1 MCGDGLKCQTSSYRF
16 VEWSVCDPTHPPI
29 FSLGIQG
36 NKEYTFLKK
45 FLILIKQNFN
55 YFMQDYVL
63 GKDVLI
69 YFKWD
74 VGRRYVVW
82 RMVAG
87 QEPGMEEEHGQE
99 EEAGHAEVPISCF
112 QVGCWKLVVL
122 LCVVKKIN

>member
-1 MCGDGLKCQTSSYRF
+1 
-16 VEWSVCDPTHPPI
+16 
-29 FSLGIQG
+29 
-36 NKEYTFLKK
+36 
-45 FLILIKQNFN
+45 
-55 YFMQDYVL
+55 MQDYVL

-122 LCVVKKIN
+122 LCVVKKINKHNIENNTKGKISDLPRNIFRCDSISRLS

>member
-1 MCGDGLKCQTSSYRF
+1 
-16 VEWSVCDPTHPPI
+16 
-29 FSLGIQG
+29 
-36 NKEYTFLKK
+36 
-45 FLILIKQNFN
+45 
-55 YFMQDYVL
+55 MQDYVL

-74 VGRRYVVW
+74 VGRRYVEW

-122 LCVVKKIN
+122 LCVVKKINYTSSKGNTNKSLVSNSILNHLQTYI

>member
-1 MCGDGLKCQTSSYRF
+1 M
-16 VEWSVCDPTHPPI
+16 
-29 FSLGIQG
+29 
-36 NKEYTFLKK
+36 
-45 FLILIKQNFN
+45 IKQNFN

>member
-1 MCGDGLKCQTSSYRF
+1 
-16 VEWSVCDPTHPPI
+16 
-29 FSLGIQG
+29 
-36 NKEYTFLKK
+36 
-45 FLILIKQNFN
+45 
-55 YFMQDYVL
+55 MQDYVL

-112 QVGCWKLVVL
+112 QVGCWKFVVL
-122 LCVVKKIN
+122 LCVVEENKLTIFFVTRRYDECRRKLDLFAARNCACVW

>member
-1 MCGDGLKCQTSSYRF
+1 
-16 VEWSVCDPTHPPI
+16 
-29 FSLGIQG
+29 
-36 NKEYTFLKK
+36 
-45 FLILIKQNFN
+45 
-55 YFMQDYVL
+55 MQDYVL

-122 LCVVKKIN
+122 LCVVKKIKYTLVFQCKKFSSGWWWVVPK

>member
-1 MCGDGLKCQTSSYRF
+1 
-16 VEWSVCDPTHPPI
+16 
-29 FSLGIQG
+29 
-36 NKEYTFLKK
+36 
-45 FLILIKQNFN
+45 
-55 YFMQDYVL
+55 MQDYVL

-99 EEAGHAEVPISCF
+99 EETGRMLRFRFHVF
-112 QVGCWKLVVL
+112 KWDVGS
-122 LCVVKKIN
+122 